1 MAGIYIHVPFCSR
14 FCNYC
19 DFYSV
24 KQTGRIGAY
33 IESLLCE
40 IEQRRDFFIKCNVTP
55 ATLYIGGGTP
65 SLLSP
70 DQISLITEKICSCF
84 GISSVDHFREFTV
97 EVNPDDVNKDYLLRL
112 SSIGVKRLSMGIQSF
127 DDEDLYWMNRRHDS
141 AMARE
146 AYYTARECG
155 FANISLDLI
164 FGYSLLSEEKWVRN
178 IETLLSLRP
187 EHISS
192 YQLGIEKNTKLGAQF
207 ARGEYSPLSDEQSY
221 LQYSTL
227 QGMLSDAGYRQYE
240 ISNFA
245 LPGFE
250 AIHNSSYW
258 DYSPYLGLGP
268 SAHSFDGDTRS
279 WNCASIIKYTN
290 SLQNG
295 KRCFQSERLTSG
307 DKFNERVML
316 SLRRVEG
323 LDIKSLKELSL
334 MDDYASFTKQL
345 KDLLRQGLVV
355 EEGDKIKIPS
365 DKLFISDGIIRDL
378 FI

>member
-1 MAGIYIHVPFCSR
+1 MAGIYIHVPFCSL

-40 IEQRRDFFIKCNVTP
+40 IEQRRDFFAKCNVTP
-55 ATLYIGGGTP
+55 TTLYMGGGTP

-70 DQISLITEKICSCF
+70 DQISQITEKVCNSF
-84 GISSVDHFREFTV
+84 GITSVNLLREYTV
-97 EVNPDDVNKDYLLRL
+97 EVNPDDVNKEYLLRL
-112 SSIGVKRLSMGIQSF
+112 HSIGVKRLSMGIQSF
-127 DDEDLYWMNRRHDS
+127 NDEDLQWMNRRHNS
-141 AMARE
+141 AMAVE
-146 AYYTARECG
+146 AYYIARECG
-155 FANISLDLI
+155 FDNISLDLI
-164 FGYSLLSEEKWVRN
+164 FGYSLLSENKWIRN
-178 IETLLSLRP
+178 IETMLSLRP

-207 ARGEYSPLSDEQSY
+207 ARGEYTPLSDEQSY
-221 LQYSTL
+221 SQYSIL
-227 QGMLSDAGYRQYE
+227 QEMLADAGYIQYE

-268 SAHSFDGDTRS
+268 SAHSFDGKTRS
-279 WNCASIIKYTN
+279 WNCANTGKYIN
-290 SLQNG
+290 SMKSG
-295 KRCFQSERLTSG
+295 DSCSYSEQLTSR

-316 SLRRVEG
+316 SLRRVDG
-323 LDIKSLKELSL
+323 LDVEPLQELFPGKEYKFFTNRLKFLI
-334 MDDYASFTKQL
+334 TKG
-345 KDLLRQGLVV
+345 LLV
-355 EEGDKIKIPS
+355 ENGHKVKIPP